1 LASLHELEDVVE
13 LRETNSLEGNL
24 DETTAVEIDGLGGIG
39 TVTDIRS
46 LDLDHANDS
55 VEDGSRELSTGGE
68 TDADNSTLG
77 SDVLGSLLEG
87 LLGGSDE
94 ESSMGAETIRGG
106 GLDISDNVL
115 GLGEVDEGLSTE
127 GQAKLLLLLTTVDS
141 NGVDTHSLSILN
153 SNGSET
159 TTGTDDGKWLAGL
172 DTGFLDTLVDSDTGA
187 ENGRDGLKVTLLRNT
202 SNVNGLGDGILL
214 ERTVDG
220 IAREE
225 SLGTE
230 RLVGVL
236 AVRAAQAR
244 TVEPLDTDLL
254 ADLDIL
260 DKLAAS
266 DNNTGTLV
274 ATNKGQLGV
283 KGPVTLPGVEIG
295 VADTGELDVDQDL
308 IGTRLLN
315 GNLLVLDGYRKW
327 DVSMKLKTDISAV
340 ERIVGWLWNRWS
352 LAESLKL

>member
-24 DETTAVEIDGLGGIG
+24 DETTTVEIDGLGGIG
-39 TVTDIRS
+39 TVTDVRS

-55 VEDGSRELSTGGE
+55 VEDRSRELSTGGE

-159 TTGTDDGKWLAGL
+159 TTGTDDGK
-172 DTGFLDTLVDSDTGA
+172 
-187 ENGRDGLKVTLLRNT
+187 
-202 SNVNGLGDGILL
+202 
-214 ERTVDG
+214 
-220 IAREE
+220 
-225 SLGTE
+225 
-230 RLVGVL
+230 
-236 AVRAAQAR
+236 
-244 TVEPLDTDLL
+244 
-254 ADLDIL
+254 
-260 DKLAAS
+260 
-266 DNNTGTLV
+266 
-274 ATNKGQLGV
+274 
-283 KGPVTLPGVEIG
+283 
-295 VADTGELDVDQDL
+295 
-308 IGTRLLN
+308 
-315 GNLLVLDGYRKW
+315 
-327 DVSMKLKTDISAV
+327 
-340 ERIVGWLWNRWS
+340 
-352 LAESLKL
+352 